1 MLAPVAMATEQHSLS
16 PRIELRSQERNL
28 EEFGYRQE
36 LKRSL
41 GLASLVVY
49 GLVFISPTSPI
60 SIFGVVYNLSRG
72 MVPLVYVVGFIA
84 MAFTAFSYAMMARA
98 FPIAGSVYA
107 YAARAIG
114 ARVGFLTGWG
124 MLLDY
129 VLVPALVYVL
139 CAIAVQAVFPSVP
152 RALTIVVILGFN
164 TTINLLGIEATA
176 RLNAFWLAVSLGFI
190 ALFVILSLIALSR
203 GVAGAHL
210 SWSPLLQ
217 PTTLAPGAIFAA
229 LSVATFNFLGFDGIA
244 TLVEEARGGAAAV
257 GRATV
262 LSLCLATVIFV
273 VMTYLAS
280 LFVLERPS
288 FAAGEA
294 TDAAIYGIA
303 ATIGGPWFRIV
314 ASSKVLFAGTA
325 AAAASQ
331 VATARLL
338 FSMARD
344 GRLPRALAHVQARRR
359 IPDRAI
365 LLVGLVN
372 LAVAMLLAHE
382 LELLA
387 SLVNFG
393 ALFGFLMLH
402 VAVIVHY
409 RLRGRS
415 RDWPRHLLVPLVG
428 FLIIGY
434 VLIHMATPAKIAGVG
449 WLVVGAGVLI
459 VSTRRG
465 AVATRERTT
474 SNAP

>member
-1 MLAPVAMATEQHSLS
+1 MTREEQLPSS
-16 PRIELRSQERNL
+16 RIESLPPEKSL

-41 GLASLVVY
+41 GLTSLVVY

-60 SIFGVVYNLSRG
+60 SIFGVVYNLSHG
-72 MVPLVYVVGFIA
+72 MVPLVYLVGVVA
-84 MAFTAFSYAMMARA
+84 MGFTAYSYLMMARA

-114 ARVGFLTGWG
+114 PRAGFLAGWG

-129 VLVPALVYVL
+129 VLMPALVYVL
-139 CAIAVQAVFPSVP
+139 CAIAVQAVFPALP

-176 RLNAFWLAVSLGFI
+176 RLNAFWLAVSIGFI
-190 ALFVILSLIALSR
+190 TVFVILAVMALSR
-203 GVAGAHL
+203 GVGGAHF
-210 SWSPLLQ
+210 SWAPLLQ
-217 PTTLAPGAIFAA
+217 PATLAPGPIFAA
-229 LSVATFNFLGFDGIA
+229 LSVATLAFLGFDGIA

-257 GRATV
+257 GRATL
-262 LSLCLATVIFV
+262 LSLCLATAIFV
-273 VMTYLAS
+273 TMTYLAS
-280 LFVLERPS
+280 LFVLEVPR
-288 FAAGEA
+288 FAPGEP

-303 ATIGGPWFRIV
+303 ERIGGPWLRLL
-314 ASSKVLFAGTA
+314 ASWKVLFAGTA

-344 GRLPRALAHVQARRR
+344 GRIPRALAHVQARRR
-359 IPDRAI
+359 IPDRAV
-365 LLVGLVN
+365 LLVGAVN
-372 LAVAMLLAHE
+372 LAVALLLAHE

-402 VAVIVHY
+402 VAVFVHY
-409 RLRGRS
+409 RLRARS
-415 RDWPRHLLVPLVG
+415 RDWLRHALVPFMG
-428 FLIIGY
+428 FAVIAY
-434 VLIHMATPAKIAGVG
+434 VLIHMATPAKIAGVS
-449 WLVVGAGVLI
+449 WLVLGAGVLLLP
-459 VSTRRG
+459 RRQSLT
-465 AVATRERTT
+465 AAPERI
-474 SNAP
+474 A

>member
-1 MLAPVAMATEQHSLS
+1 MGDS
-16 PRIELRSQERNL
+16 PAERSL

-41 GLASLVVY
+41 GLTSLVVY

-60 SIFGVVYNLSRG
+60 SIFGVVYNLSHG
-72 MVPLVYVVGFIA
+72 MVPLVYLVGLVA
-84 MAFTAFSYAMMARA
+84 MGFTAYSYLMMARA

-114 ARVGFLTGWG
+114 ARAGFLAGWG

-129 VLVPALVYVL
+129 VLMPALVYVL
-139 CAIAVQAVFPSVP
+139 CAIAVQAVFPAVP

-176 RLNAFWLAVSLGFI
+176 RLNAFWLAVSIGFI
-190 ALFVILSLIALSR
+190 ALFVIAALLALSR
-203 GVAGAHL
+203 GAGGAHF
-210 SWSPLLQ
+210 SWAPLLQ
-217 PTTLAPGAIFAA
+217 PAALEPGAIFAA
-229 LSVATFNFLGFDGIA
+229 LSVATLAFLGFDGIA

-257 GRATV
+257 GRATM

-273 VMTYLAS
+273 TMTWLAS
-280 LFVLERPS
+280 LFVLGLPR
-288 FAAGEA
+288 FAPGEP

-303 ATIGGPWFRIV
+303 ERIGGPWLRLL
-314 ASSKVLFAGTA
+314 ASWKVLFAGTA

-344 GRLPRALAHVQARRR
+344 GRMPRVLAHVQARRR

-365 LLVGLVN
+365 LLVGVVN
-372 LAVAMLLAHE
+372 LAVALLLANQ

-409 RLRGRS
+409 RIRCGS
-415 RDWPRHLLVPLVG
+415 RDWPRHLLVPLAGSAV
-428 FLIIGY
+428 LAY
-434 VLIHMATPAKIAGVG
+434 VLIHMATPARIAGSS
-449 WLVVGAGVLI
+449 WLVLGAGVLLL
-459 VSTRRG
+459 SRRRRG
-465 AVATRERTT
+465 L
-474 SNAP
+474 SSAPQT